1 MSSLDNARE
10 DARAVL
16 RQRVKV
22 KTDKI
27 CEEHTELRT
36 RNRVDSEPT
45 AGDVSTEESF
55 APDDPVDMLKIV
67 CVVGVVLLVCYF
79 FLL

>member
-1 MSSLDNARE
+1 MSTLDNARE

-16 RQRVKV
+16 RKRVKV
-22 KTDKI
+22 KTQKI

-36 RNRVDSEPT
+36 RNRVDSESS
-45 AGDVSTEESF
+45 GDVSTDES
-55 APDDPVDMLKIV
+55 APPVDLLHIV
-67 CVVGVVLLVCYF
+67 CVVGVVLLACYF